1 MPGASHSPN
10 PGDSRTSRVQSWT
23 AGDAGTGQRRQSSCI
38 FRDSG
43 WTWGPS
49 TWAISAADQINSHHS
64 TSPGR
69 LKSGLYACA
78 GIPSE
83 PRRHDCRPRMSWK
96 MGGAKGKGCCA
107 GERNP
112 TEAEGSRAENFAPF
126 SRLSEPILRHWASGK
141 APSLLPPHSHRRTH
155 VQIRE
160 IALSIPHR
168 WGLRFGKE
176 FHGPAIYP
184 SSAVNTCNTPLNNIQ
199 MGCLPT
205 AGQLRACPWPREKL
219 S

>member
-49 TWAISAADQINSHHS
+49 TWAISVADQINSQHS

-112 TEAEGSRAENFAPF
+112 TRSRGQQGREFRSFQHIVRAHPETLGFWKSP
-126 SRLSEPILRHWASGK
+126 
-141 APSLLPPHSHRRTH
+141 LPP
-155 VQIRE
+155 
-160 IALSIPHR
+160 A
-168 WGLRFGKE
+168 
-176 FHGPAIYP
+176 
-184 SSAVNTCNTPLNNIQ
+184 TPLPQKNSHAN
-199 MGCLPT
+199 
-205 AGQLRACPWPREKL
+205 
-219 S
+219 